1 MCQMGIFS
9 ILEFYLTHLT
19 IGWSIL
25 STAHARQ
32 CGTAR
37 MMAISKA
44 CALTV
49 VAQQVTAQLSV
60 RRKAES
66 AWQPVRLYGSALV
79 MRILSKTYSLTF
91 PSKLASLDH
100 TNSASRPAF
109 CTAVSIDR
117 EQGAG
122 ELTAMRDG
130 ATETP

>member
-66 AWQPVRLYGSALV
+66 AWQPVRFVWVSLGDAHPIQDLLV
-79 MRILSKTYSLTF
+79 DIPLQACK
-91 PSKLASLDH
+91 
-100 TNSASRPAF
+100 SR
-109 CTAVSIDR
+109 SH
-117 EQGAG
+117 
-122 ELTAMRDG
+122 
-130 ATETP
+130 